1 MIKYMYIGGVCV
13 GGYIKTYMKNTEA
26 ALGDDSTDLEALR
39 REHLVQ
45 IQFIQHE
52 RLIHLMVTIM
62 CCILMFI
69 GFVIY
74 FLSNITAIMIVNG
87 LLLILCF
94 AYLSYYFFIE
104 NAVQAMYRQY
114 NRICIKLAGQDTTVT
129 KLLDNEKLTTEDP
142 MNTGRKHK

>member
-1 MIKYMYIGGVCV
+1 M
-13 GGYIKTYMKNTEA
+13 GGYIKTYMKNTERA
-26 ALGDDSTDLEALR
+26 IDDDSTDLEALR
-39 REHLVQ
+39 QEHLVQ

-69 GFVIY
+69 GFAIY
-74 FLSNITAIMIVNG
+74 FLSGITAIMIVNG

-94 AYLSYYFFIE
+94 AYLTYYFFIE

-114 NRICIKLAGQDTTVT
+114 NRICIAIGRQNDCATAV
-129 KLLDNEKLTTEDP
+129 KLLDDEKLTTEDP
-142 MNTGRKHK
+142 MNTGRKQNKNRQGR